1 MSNSPADDERL
12 DSDPTDELPILLET
26 AVLDPEEHRGAF
38 VGGDDVTG
46 EHTILSVHDVAEVEA
61 LRSDLEQR
69 AAKIVALEQDIS
81 RLSARWIDIERHLTA
96 KDTLVDE
103 LNATLA
109 SLRAAHD
116 THTAAERRL
125 TGEIANRDAQIER
138 VNEQLEQRK
147 RDLAARGRELAE
159 QKHERKRALDEL
171 VRLKGELAAA
181 SREPVEVQ
189 SLREEVATLT
199 SYIANRRTSWDEL
212 DAKATAQASRIAELE
227 REVAHRAE
235 RQQRGDVVAER
246 YELLREQLVE
256 QSRRT
261 EAFDAELKKLLAE
274 LQEVRSTGATL
285 EAQLADTRTALAE
298 AQVQLTNARQT
309 LADQLVAQA
318 ASDERHA
325 AALAAAN
332 ERHAAELAAAA
343 AAAARAAASAAAVPQ
358 ASLEAIAQ
366 LEADLEHKRSELTA
380 ERAAA
385 RHQTERL
392 AAELESAQRQL
403 AATQTLLDQA
413 RGNAARL
420 EHTVIDKDRA
430 LQARDEQVATLQKA
444 LDQKLGALQKLNAM
458 DLSLQGLDSKMSER
472 LRRTEAPHVDQGN
485 TPSLLCLTSDVPR
498 QYALTKPTMTI
509 GRSSRCDIQ
518 ILTQFVSR
526 EHVRITTASG
536 AVVVEDL
543 GSTNGI
549 FVNAVRIDRQ
559 ELRHGDLLTVGETQF
574 RFLESVA
581 H

>member
-26 AVLDPEEHRGAF
+26 AVLDPEEHRVAF
-38 VGGDDVTG
+38 AGGDDVTG
-46 EHTILSVHDVAEVEA
+46 EHTILSVQDMAEVEA

-81 RLSARWIDIERHLTA
+81 RLSARWSDVERHLTA

-103 LNATLA
+103 LNTTLA

-116 THTAAERRL
+116 SHMAAERRL
-125 TGEIANRDAQIER
+125 TAEIANRDAQIER

-159 QKHERKRALDEL
+159 HKHEKKRALDEL

-212 DAKATAQASRIAELE
+212 DAKSTAQAERIAELE

-261 EAFDAELKKLLAE
+261 ETFDAELKKLLAE
-274 LQEVRSTGATL
+274 LQEVRSAGATL
-285 EAQLADTRTALAE
+285 EAQLAETRSVLAE
-298 AQVQLTNARQT
+298 AQVQLGNARQS

-318 ASDERHA
+318 ASEERHA

-385 RHQTERL
+385 RRQAERL
-392 AAELESAQRQL
+392 AAELESAQQQL
-403 AATQTLLDQA
+403 AATQTLLDEA

-420 EHTVIDKDRA
+420 EHAVIDKDRA

-472 LRRTEAPHVDQGN
+472 LRRTEAPHVEPGN
-485 TPSLLCLTSDVPR
+485 TPALLCLTSDVPR
-498 QYALTKPTMTI
+498 EYALTKPTMTI

-526 EHVRITTASG
+526 EHVRITTAPG

-574 RFLESVA
+574 RFLESMA

>member
-26 AVLDPEEHRGAF
+26 AVLDPEEHRVAYS
-38 VGGDDVTG
+38 VGDDVTG
-46 EHTILSVHDVAEVEA
+46 EHTMLAIHDAAEVEA
-61 LRSDLEQR
+61 LKSDLEQR
-69 AAKIVALEQDIS
+69 AAKIVALEQDIA
-81 RLSARWIDIERHLTA
+81 RLSARWVDIERHLTA

-109 SLRAAHD
+109 SLRAVHD
-116 THTAAERRL
+116 GHTAAERRL
-125 TGEIANRDAQIER
+125 TGEIADRDSQIER

-147 RDLAARGRELAE
+147 RDLAARDRELAE
-159 QKHERKRALDEL
+159 QKQERERAQHEIA
-171 VRLKGELAAA
+171 RLKGELAVA

-212 DAKATAQASRIAELE
+212 DATATAQARRIAELE

-261 EAFDAELKKLLAE
+261 ETFDAELKKLLTE
-274 LQEVRSTGATL
+274 LQAVRSTGATL
-285 EAQLADTRTALAE
+285 ETQLADTRTALAE
-298 AQVQLTNARQT
+298 AQVQLANARQT
-309 LADQLVAQA
+309 LADQVVAQTA
-318 ASDERHA
+318 QEERHA
-325 AALAAAN
+325 AAVAAAT
-332 ERHAAELAAAA
+332 ERHAAELADTA

-358 ASLEAIAQ
+358 ASLQAIAQ
-366 LEADLEHKRSELTA
+366 LEADLEHKRSELAA
-380 ERAAA
+380 ERATA
-385 RHQTERL
+385 RQQTERL
-392 AAELESAQRQL
+392 AAELESAHRQL
-403 AATQTLLDQA
+403 AAAQTQLDQA
-413 RGNAARL
+413 RSNAARL

-472 LRRTEAPHVDQGN
+472 LRRTDAPHVDPGN
-485 TPSLLCLTSDVPR
+485 TPALVCLTSDVPR
-498 QYALTKPTMTI
+498 HYALTKETMTI

-526 EHVRITTASG
+526 EHVRITTAPG

-549 FVNAVRIDRQ
+549 FVNSVRVERQ